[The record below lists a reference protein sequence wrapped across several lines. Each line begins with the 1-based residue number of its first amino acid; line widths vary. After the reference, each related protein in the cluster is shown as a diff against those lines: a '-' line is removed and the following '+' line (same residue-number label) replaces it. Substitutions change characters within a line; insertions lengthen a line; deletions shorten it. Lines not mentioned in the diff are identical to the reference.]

1 MTTLW
6 TSSFAGPGTEGFKSS
21 TLRINKLSPDDL
33 GSYTCR
39 ANNKLGRAEQ
49 VIRVEQDWTPNCEQD
64 CVWEDEIYDSPGNT
78 VTANILLILLPS
90 IRALM

>member
-1 MTTLW
+1 MI
-6 TSSFAGPGTEGFKSS
+6 K
-21 TLRINKLSPDDL
+21 
-33 GSYTCR
+33 
-39 ANNKLGRAEQ
+39 
-49 VIRVEQDWTPNCEQD
+49 VEQDWTPNCEQD

>member
-64 CVWEDEIYDSPGNT
+64 CVWEDETYNKSSSL
-78 VTANILLILLPS
+78 VANLLLLLSS